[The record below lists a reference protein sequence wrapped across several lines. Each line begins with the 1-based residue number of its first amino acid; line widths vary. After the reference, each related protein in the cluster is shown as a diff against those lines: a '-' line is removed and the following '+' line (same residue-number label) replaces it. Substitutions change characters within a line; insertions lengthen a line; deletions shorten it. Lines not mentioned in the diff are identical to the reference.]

1 MLWMILLSVSLLVVA
16 YSVWNYY
23 RLKRMV
29 TFVSNDEF
37 SQLMRG
43 GQVIDIREP
52 SRFHQKHILGAR
64 NFPFQQFQASLTALN
79 KEKPVLIYDDNRG
92 TLIPRVAKILKK
104 AGFKEVYVLESGF
117 DYWNGKTKQS

>member
-1 MLWMILLSVSLLVVA
+1 MLWIILLSVSLAIIA
-16 YSVWNYY
+16 YSAWNYY
-23 RLKRMV
+23 RLKKMV

-37 SQLMRG
+37 ARLMYR

-64 NFPFQQFQASLTALN
+64 NFPFQQFQASLGALT
-79 KEKPVLIYDDNRG
+79 KDKPVLIYDDNRG
-92 TLIPRVAKILKK
+92 ILIPKVAKILKK

-117 DYWNGKTKQS
+117 DYWKGKTK

>member
-1 MLWMILLSVSLLVVA
+1 MLWIILLSVSLAIIA
-16 YSVWNYY
+16 YSAWNYY
-23 RLKRMV
+23 RLKKMV

-37 SQLMRG
+37 ARLMYR

-64 NFPFQQFQASLTALN
+64 NFPFQQFQASLGALT
-79 KEKPVLIYDDNRG
+79 KDKPVLIYDDNHG
-92 TLIPRVAKILKK
+92 ILIPKVAKILKK

-117 DYWNGKTKQS
+117 DYWKGKTK

>member
-1 MLWMILLSVSLLVVA
+1 MLWMILFSVSLLVVA
-16 YSVWNYY
+16 YFMWNYY
-23 RLKRMV
+23 RLKKMV

-43 GQVIDIREP
+43 GQVIDIRDP

-79 KEKPVLIYDDNRG
+79 KEKPVLVYDDNRG
-92 TLIPRVAKILKK
+92 ILIPKVAKILKK

-117 DYWNGKTKQS
+117 DYWKGKTK